1 MITPVGLKIKKKP
14 AFQPVSENFE
24 FKWNSIT
31 FNAEQSIVQ
40 LLVYESENIF
50 KKIEVKIQ
58 KKFNKR
64 SPEKLKQRYAELDK
78 KIFEHQ
84 SKLEQ
89 RRRKK

>member
-31 FNAEQSIVQ
+31 FNAERSIVQ

-64 SPEKLKQRYAELDK
+64 SPEKLKQRYAE
-78 KIFEHQ
+78 
-84 SKLEQ
+84 
-89 RRRKK
+89 

>member
-31 FNAEQSIVQ
+31 FDAERTIVQ
-40 LLVYESENIF
+40 LLVYESENVF

-78 KIFEHQ
+78 KFLTIRV
-84 SKLEQ
+84 S
-89 RRRKK
+89 